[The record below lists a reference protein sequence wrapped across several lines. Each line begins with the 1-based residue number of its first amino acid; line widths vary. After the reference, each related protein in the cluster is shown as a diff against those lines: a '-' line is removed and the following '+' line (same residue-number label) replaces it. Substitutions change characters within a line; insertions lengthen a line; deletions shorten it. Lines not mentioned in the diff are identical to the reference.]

1 MYVCLA
7 FFFSDLTSCTISII
21 VYGVFKDRDAIT
33 VDVVVVLMKGYNFP
47 VFSSVEEEKRE
58 MVVAMKFNICFLFM
72 YPEIR

>member
-47 VFSSVEEEKRE
+47 VLSKCRGRKKGDGGGDEVQYMFSFYVS
-58 MVVAMKFNICFLFM
+58 
-72 YPEIR
+72 

>member
-47 VFSSVEEEKRE
+47 VLSKCRGRKKGDGGGGDEVQYMFSFYVS
-58 MVVAMKFNICFLFM
+58 
-72 YPEIR
+72 